1 MLEQLKERLK
11 VIDEAIQQSI
21 ANHNGLLGRRA
32 EAEELV
38 KLAEEPKSDVVV
50 DAIIEE

>member
-11 VIDEAIQQSI
+11 VIDEAIHQSI
-21 ANHNGLLGRRA
+21 ANHNGLLGRKA
-32 EAEELV
+32 EAEELI
-38 KLAEEPKSDVVV
+38 KLAEELPV